1 LNYSFRKD
9 KKELRRIQFTILSF
23 LVLFCASLRAQS
35 TEALIRRGNRFYNKQ
50 DYDESLTNYE
60 KALKKTPGNPD
71 AHFNEGDALYR
82 KNDYEKAAGSYDDVL
97 QSKAD
102 ENTRQGAYYN
112 KGVAMIRQKK
122 IDESIDAWK
131 NALRLN
137 PEDELARD
145 NLVKALMEKKK
156 QEQKEQKEKKNQP
169 DKKQQ
174 ENKQNQEDKR
184 PKPQQSKLSKQQVEQ
199 YLKSLEQREK
209 DVQDKMNQNKSHS
222 LSQPEKDW

>member
-1 LNYSFRKD
+1 LLNPKGS
-9 KKELRRIQFTILSF
+9 ILF
-23 LVLFCASLRAQS
+23 LVSLLNAYILTAQ
-35 TEALIRRGNRFYNKQ
+35 TTDALIRRGNRFYNKQ
-50 DYDESLTNYE
+50 DYDQSLANYD
-60 KALKKTPGNPD
+60 KALKKSPGNPD
-71 AHFNEGDALYR
+71 AHFNQGDAQYR
-82 KNDYEKAAGSYDDVL
+82 KNDYEKAAASYDDVL

-122 IDESIDAWK
+122 LDESIDAWK

-137 PEDELARD
+137 PDDAEARE
-145 NLVKALMEKKK
+145 NLVKALLEKKK
-156 QEQKEQKEKKNQP
+156 QDQQEQQNKKDQKDKKKD
-169 DKKQQ
+169 DKKQDHNQ
-174 ENKQNQEDKR
+174 QDKTPKQ
-184 PKPQQSKLSKQQVEQ
+184 QQSKLTKQQVEQ